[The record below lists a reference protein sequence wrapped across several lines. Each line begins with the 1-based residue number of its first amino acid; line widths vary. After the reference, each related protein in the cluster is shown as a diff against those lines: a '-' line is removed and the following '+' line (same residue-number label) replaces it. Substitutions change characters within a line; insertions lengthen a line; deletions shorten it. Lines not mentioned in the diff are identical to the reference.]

1 MTTLWHVLAGW
12 FGLSLVAA
20 PLVGRL
26 LARRGRDYPAPDEL
40 LAWHRALRDDEA
52 TDAFTATPI
61 FAELSLERLQ
71 ADIDEWERS

>member
-1 MTTLWHVLAGW
+1 MTTAIEVLAGW
-12 FGLSLVAA
+12 FGLSLIAA

-52 TDAFTATPI
+52 TDAFAATPC
-61 FAELSLERLQ
+61 AELSLERLQ